1 MFSPLFLLSL
11 LGSRGRLEPVDTDYA
26 GGSPRRECWVHRSLS
41 EPNGC
46 WPHLLGSDSAAALPL
61 TNRSISPATRTFL
74 TAIHTIFHVHLV
86 SCQMQISAPP
96 PPPQALERSN
106 APDAGVVEL
115 GASVG
120 MGVSILK
127 H

>member
-96 PPPQALERSN
+96 PPPQAIERSN

-115 GASVG
+115 GVG
-120 MGVSILK
+120 WVYRS
-127 H
+127 